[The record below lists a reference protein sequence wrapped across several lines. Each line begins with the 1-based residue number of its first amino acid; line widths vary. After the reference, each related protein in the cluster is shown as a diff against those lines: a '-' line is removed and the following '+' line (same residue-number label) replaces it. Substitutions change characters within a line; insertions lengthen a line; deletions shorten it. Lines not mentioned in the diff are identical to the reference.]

1 MDILSGA
8 TPLMVDVRQ
17 TGSGPDIAPSVGAEW
32 IDGDLF
38 LVFGGGALSETELRV
53 LLADVRRVTRE
64 DWDAATSFS

>member
-1 MDILSGA
+1 
-8 TPLMVDVRQ
+8 
-17 TGSGPDIAPSVGAEW
+17 VGAER